1 MQLSARS
8 PAAAAASG
16 ADLFGSSRRRPAVVT
31 AAAVARRPVVVVAAP
46 APSSQQLQQPKTRL
60 CASSFQGPSFQS
72 PAPQPDGG
80 DASGPS
86 DRDVATSALS
96 ALAADVAAIPAAA
109 VASTPTTTPK
119 PRGRGSGLLAQRAA
133 LRRAQRQAEQIGY
146 QMSAVAA
153 SVGVTSVAVVAT
165 YYKFSREV
173 SLLAF
178 RAAET
183 AQQAALDAGASAD
196 AAARAAAAA
205 AAAAPFPWV
214 DMAGTLALVV
224 GGVVGMEMW
233 ARWAHKALWH
243 DAPAGWALHKS
254 HHEPRVGP
262 FEANDLFAVVNAA
275 PAFGLC
281 LYGFLT
287 PGMPGSLSFGAGLGI
302 TLFGIMYMFVHDG
315 LVHRRFPVGP
325 IASLPYM
332 KRLVVAHRLHH
343 SEKYGGVPWG
353 LFLGPQELEAIGA
366 GAELDALVSALDLTE
381 VSGGGAAAGGGGEAA
396 GGAAAAAAA
405 AAAKR

>member
-1 MQLSARS
+1 MQLSARAPSAAGARRADLSACRPSAVTAAAAGERQRQRLRHPVATRAAS
-8 PAAAAASG
+8 PLHGPSSSSSEEPADRDVTTSAVSAAAAS
-16 ADLFGSSRRRPAVVT
+16 A
-31 AAAVARRPVVVVAAP
+31 
-46 APSSQQLQQPKTRL
+46 
-60 CASSFQGPSFQS
+60 
-72 PAPQPDGG
+72 
-80 DASGPS
+80 
-86 DRDVATSALS
+86 
-96 ALAADVAAIPAAA
+96 
-109 VASTPTTTPK
+109 PTTT
-119 PRGRGSGLLAQRAA
+119 SASDFDAAVQQRAILA
-133 LRRAQRQAEQIGY
+133 ERAAARRAQRRAEQLGY
-146 QMSAVAA
+146 QVSAVAA
-153 SVGVTSVAVVAT
+153 SVGVTSIAVVAT

-173 SLLAF
+173 SLIAS
-178 RAAET
+178 RAAAS

-196 AAARAAAAA
+196 AALDAARAAAD
-205 AAAAPFPWV
+205 AAPFPWL

-262 FEANDLFAVVNAA
+262 FEANDLFAVINAA

-325 IASLPYM
+325 IARLPYM

-343 SEKYGGVPWG
+343 SEKYQGVPWG

-366 GAELDALVSALDLTE
+366 GPELDALVSALDLTD
-381 VSGGGAAAGGGGEAA
+381 VGGSGAAEP
-396 GGAAAAAAA
+396 
-405 AAAKR
+405 AKR

>member
-8 PAAAAASG
+8 PAAAAARG
-16 ADLFGSSRRRPAVVT
+16 ADLLCAASRRRPAVT
-31 AAAVARRPVVVVAAP
+31 AAP
-46 APSSQQLQQPKTRL
+46 AAGGGASERPSQRRPL
-60 CASSFQGPSFQS
+60 CSPPRASSFQGPLDNDSS
-72 PAPQPDGG
+72 
-80 DASGPS
+80 SSS
-86 DRDVATSALS
+86 DRDVTTSALS
-96 ALAADVAAIPAAA
+96 SAMAADAPTSVSLPSAAA
-109 VASTPTTTPK
+109 APADSSSSSSSP
-119 PRGRGSGLLAQRAA
+119 LAQRAA
-133 LRRAQRQAEQIGY
+133 ERRAQRRAEQLGY

-173 SLLAF
+173 SLLAA
-178 RAAET
+178 RAADA
-183 AQQAALDAGASAD
+183 AQQAALDAGASTD
-196 AAARAAAAA
+196 AAARAAASAA
-205 AAAAPFPWV
+205 SSAPFPWL

-275 PAFGLC
+275 PAFALC

-287 PGMPGSLSFGAGLGI
+287 PGLPGSLSFGAGLGI

-325 IASLPYM
+325 IARLPYM

-343 SEKYGGVPWG
+343 SEKYEGVPWG

-366 GAELDALVSALDLTE
+366 GAELDALVSALDLTD
-381 VSGGGAAAGGGGEAA
+381 VGSGGAA

-405 AAAKR
+405 GAKR